1 VLKVVDISQVVI
13 GGGMRA
19 AWPLMAD
26 AFTRQLDEDLI
37 PVLRGQISLHL
48 SELGDQAGML
58 GAAMLAKTYSQ
69 A

>member
-1 VLKVVDISQVVI
+1 
-13 GGGMRA
+13 MRA

-26 AFTRQLDEDLI
+26 AFTQQLDEDLI
-37 PVLRGQISLHL
+37 PVLRGKINLHL

-58 GAAMLAKTYSQ
+58 GAAMLAKAYSQ